1 MSNFFTDVVG
11 DLDNLEQD
19 LLGPDYK
26 YWKQIKTPEELG
38 MSKDGNLGAIAND
51 VTAMMKYT
59 QFLIAGGGASTV
71 DGPIGDRFFL
81 QTGAKC
87 RDTITGKQVQRS
99 IYIDNI
105 PSGKIPFISAGLG
118 ENFTAL
124 EGLLPG
130 TVFGLAKIN
139 PLAIFQA
146 FMTGVDPSCQAITL
160 PVRDVNNVDSVQ
172 TEFLVNPDIQNI
184 SPCLF
189 TELKN
194 PISGATMGGCNT
206 NNTGYLG
213 GTVQDLVAGAPPK
226 APPDIPE
233 PAPSQCNVKSG
244 FPSNLQESCKNIKED
259 TPCNATPF
267 CNWGP
272 TETFQNRYSTQSY
285 IGDCSEIIGYLYMGL
300 LILLVCYVLSK
311 AVKPRR

>member
-1 MSNFFTDVVG
+1 MSNFFKDVVS

-59 QFLIAGGGASTV
+59 QFLIAGGGASAV

-87 RDTITGKQVQRS
+87 SDKATGKQVQRS
-99 IYIDNI
+99 LYVDNI
-105 PSGKIPFISAGLG
+105 PSGSIPFISAGLG

-146 FMTGVDPSCQAITL
+146 FMTGTDPSCQAITL

-172 TEFLVNPDIQNI
+172 TEFLIDSDIKNI

-213 GTVQDLVAGAPPK
+213 GTISNPVVGPPPK
-226 APPDIPE
+226 PAAPE
-233 PAPSQCNVKSG
+233 PAPSQCNVKKG
-244 FPSNLQESCKNIKED
+244 FPGNLQDSCKNIKAD
-259 TPCNATPF
+259 APCNATPF
-267 CNWGP
+267 CTWGP
-272 TETFQNRYSTQSY
+272 TEAFQNRYSSQSY

-300 LILLVCYVLSK
+300 LILLVGYVLSK
-311 AVKPRR
+311 AVKPGR